1 MTLNT
6 RASVTEAL
14 PVSMRSTVKW
24 VSGTQEIARWTMLS
38 AWGQLLWYLPVS
50 YQVMSVASGM
60 S

>member
-1 MTLNT
+1 MLST

-24 VSGTQEIARWTMLS
+24 VSGTQEVVMWTMLS
-38 AWGQLLWYLPVS
+38 AWGQLLWDPLVS